1 MNAPFWLILTLLFI
15 LGEAFFSMQEM
26 AILSC
31 SRLDLNYR
39 LQRGDRRAGKVR
51 YFLLHPH
58 RLFTTILIFNDAC
71 LHIGSECSRRLY
83 AALDWPSLI
92 APLTQVFFVIILAEM
107 APMFAARRHPESAA
121 RWGVGLL
128 YPLSRLIAP
137 LNWFIGKL
145 SDMVGYCFGI
155 PPSDVER
162 NLLSREDLQ
171 ALLLPLQD
179 DQVQEDKSLV
189 DLAISNLFANRLS
202 TADMVMQPLS
212 NSPMVPWNTSMDRA
226 RRMWLKSNATH
237 LLVYQHSHR
246 QIIGILNSHQLAAV
260 DHHRTAGSCAQLPF
274 FTSAKT
280 PAIKVMQ
287 QLRQGEGQ
295 VTVVLSDEG
304 FAIGT
309 LDRRLFFS
317 RLLLDGEKVRELPT
331 SRVLEKSFSA
341 QISVGELAQQLKVAL
356 PLASQDQ
363 SLAQLMEEQLGHLPA
378 KGDICRLNGLEFCVE
393 SDSLAG
399 AKLINVRSLI
409 Y

>member
-1 MNAPFWLILTLLFI
+1 MNAPFWFALTLFFI

-31 SRLDLNYR
+31 NRLDLNYR
-39 LQRGDRRAGKVR
+39 LQKGDRRAGKVR

-107 APMFAARRHPESAA
+107 APMFAARRYPESAA
-121 RWGVGLL
+121 RWGVGFL

-137 LNWFIGKL
+137 LNWLIGKL
-145 SDMVGYCFGI
+145 SDGVGYCFGI
-155 PPSDVER
+155 PASDVER

-179 DQVQEDKSLV
+179 ESVQEDKSLA
-189 DLAISNLFANRLS
+189 DLAISNLFAHRLMS
-202 TADMVMQPLS
+202 VDCVMQPLLS
-212 NSPMVPWNTSMDRA
+212 SCMVPWNTRMDRA
-226 RRMWLKSNATH
+226 RQIWLKGTAPH

-246 QIIGILNSHQLAAV
+246 QIIGVLNSRQLAGV
-260 DHHRTAGSCAQLPF
+260 EEHRTAGSCAQLPF

-280 PAIKVMQ
+280 PALEVLQ
-287 QLRQGEGQ
+287 QLRQSGGQ
-295 VTVVLSDEG
+295 ITVVLSDEG

-309 LDRRLFFS
+309 LDA
-317 RLLLDGEKVRELPT
+317 RLLFTQLMLDGEKVSEPII
-331 SRVLEKSFSA
+331 SRVLERSFSA
-341 QISVGELAQQLKVAL
+341 QISVRELMQQLQVSL
-356 PLASQDQ
+356 PFESEEQ
-363 SLAQLMEEQLGHLPA
+363 SLAAFLEDQLGHLPS
-378 KGDICRLNGLEFCVE
+378 KGDVCRLNGLEFCVE

-399 AKLINVRSLI
+399 AKIVNVRSLI